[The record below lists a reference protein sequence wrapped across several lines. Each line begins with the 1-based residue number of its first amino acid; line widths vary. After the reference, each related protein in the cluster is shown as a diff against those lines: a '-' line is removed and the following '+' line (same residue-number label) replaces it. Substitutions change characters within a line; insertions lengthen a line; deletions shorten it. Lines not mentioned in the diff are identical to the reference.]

1 MTPLVAALV
10 TPRLALRGWRFTCY
24 VFAGAAAV
32 ATFVWQSLASNS
44 PAAIVA
50 PSSYAGKVA
59 ATASSMA
66 AAASAAAAQ
75 GSSPTKR
82 FEAGGESWT
91 WVDGKGWAKKP
102 NARPKKAVK
111 AVEWGIFKLASVRT
125 RCPSPQ
131 PLPVPSATQALIQVK
146 AMVVYWTAFGNIN
159 YTHLNLAPTFYMEKF
174 GCTPLQFG
182 NYLAIVNSTNIPLTF
197 VSGAI
202 ETILLNRGAQTIA
215 DAAEILPRSPERCV

>member
-50 PSSYAGKVA
+50 PSPYAGKVA
-59 ATASSMA
+59 AAASSMA

-102 NARPKKAVK
+102 NARPKKAV
-111 AVEWGIFKLASVRT
+111 EWGIFKLASVK
-125 RCPSPQ
+125 S
-131 PLPVPSATQALIQVK
+131 
-146 AMVVYWTAFGNIN
+146 MVVYWTAFGNIVR
-159 YTHLNLAPTFYMEKF
+159 THIQPKA
-174 GCTPLQFG
+174 
-182 NYLAIVNSTNIPLTF
+182 ANSL
-197 VSGAI
+197 
-202 ETILLNRGAQTIA
+202 
-215 DAAEILPRSPERCV
+215 